1 MGRFP
6 HVSPEPRRDQLRL
19 SSGGEPQTHG
29 RATGIKTSRRR
40 REERTKKKTTRLFP
54 DVADALEMDT
64 GKRSWNRKRSCPW
77 RPPGSASWART
88 FSSRCVC
95 TDLLA
100 VTRP

>member
-6 HVSPEPRRDQLRL
+6 HVSPEPRRDLKRMDGL
-19 SSGGEPQTHG
+19 LELKRPGGDG
-29 RATGIKTSRRR
+29 RKGPKK
-40 REERTKKKTTRLFP
+40 KKKTTRLFP

-64 GKRSWNRKRSCPW
+64 EKRSWHRKRNCPW
-77 RPPGSASWART
+77 WPPGSASWART

-95 TDLLA
+95 TDLLV